1 MPSPVITQGSQ
12 PPDMIWQKDG
22 TPTKGQ
28 ESITKSKNYSQFLL
42 NSTKHSHSGVYC
54 ILLQNELGGAYYD
67 IHCMWQV

>member
-1 MPSPVITQGSQ
+1 
-12 PPDMIWQKDG
+12 MIWQKDG